1 MMQRLPQSKD
11 RVTAM
16 AREFQDQ
23 PPAGDEPTSYDRE
36 QLTLY
41 LRLLDADRDGAGW
54 QEAFEII
61 FGIDPSEHPERAE
74 KVFTSHLDR
83 AKWLASSG
91 YLELLIAGRG

>member
-1 MMQRLPQSKD
+1 
-11 RVTAM
+11 M
-16 AREFQDQ
+16 AQEFQDQ
-23 PPAGDEPTSYDRE
+23 PPAGDQPTDYDKE

-54 QEAFEII
+54 QEAVEII
-61 FGIDPSEHPERAE
+61 FGIDPAAQPVRAE

-91 YLELLIAGRG
+91 YLDLLIAGRG